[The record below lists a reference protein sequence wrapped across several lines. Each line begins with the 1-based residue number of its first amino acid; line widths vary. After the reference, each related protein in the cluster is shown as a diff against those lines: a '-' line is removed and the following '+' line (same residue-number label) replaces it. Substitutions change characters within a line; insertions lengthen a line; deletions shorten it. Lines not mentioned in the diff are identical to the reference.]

1 MNLMHSKERLAFT
14 LMKCGAKCSRLFVML
29 TWSFPKMI
37 GIKRDAISKYIML
50 ILFVWEEIGLATLVL
65 NR

>member
-1 MNLMHSKERLAFT
+1 
-14 LMKCGAKCSRLFVML
+14 MKCGAKCSRLFVML

-37 GIKRDAISKYIML
+37 GIKKDAISKYIML